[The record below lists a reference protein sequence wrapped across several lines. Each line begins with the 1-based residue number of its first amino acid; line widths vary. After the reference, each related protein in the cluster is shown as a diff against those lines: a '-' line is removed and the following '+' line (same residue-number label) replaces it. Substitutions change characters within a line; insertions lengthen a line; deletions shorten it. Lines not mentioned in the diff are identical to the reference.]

1 MLSPL
6 PNQIVVDAQFDL
18 AEGWLDDVC
27 ASNADRVIG
36 DEDWLALAIRCGLA
50 QALPADAIGQVSLL
64 LTDDATVRELNRQY
78 RGLDETTDVLSFST
92 QHPGEWQ
99 GDDTAPSPLAAEGQ
113 TASPSPSMGEGWGE
127 GEELFDFPIPDGEP
141 PPLGDIVISIPQ
153 TGSMGE
159 GWGEGEELFD
169 FPIPDGE
176 PPPLGDIVISIPQAA
191 RQAGEQGVPLHRE
204 VALLLVHGALH
215 LLGHDHLDVAPR
227 ADMQALEQA
236 ALARIFEG
244 N

>member
-99 GDDTAPSPLAAEGQ
+99 GDDSAPSPLVVEGQ
-113 TASPSPSMGEGWGE
+113 TAPPSPLGVEGHTASPSPSMG
-127 GEELFDFPIPDGEP
+127 D
-141 PPLGDIVISIPQ
+141 
-153 TGSMGE
+153 

-215 LLGHDHLDVAPR
+215 LLGHDHLDDAPR

>member
-36 DEDWLALAIRCGLA
+36 DEQWLALAIRCGLA

-99 GDDTAPSPLAAEGQ
+99 GDDTAPSPLGVEGH
-113 TASPSPSMGEGWGE
+113 TASPSP
-127 GEELFDFPIPDGEP
+127 
-141 PPLGDIVISIPQ
+141 
-153 TGSMGE
+153 SMGE

-215 LLGHDHLDVAPR
+215 LLGHDHLDDAPR

>member
-1 MLSPL
+1 MMSPL
-6 PNQIVVDAQFDL
+6 PNQIVVDVQFDL

-50 QALPADAIGQVSLL
+50 QALPGDAIGQVSLL

-92 QHPGEWQ
+92 RHPGEWQ
-99 GDDTAPSPLAAEGQ
+99 GDDTAPSPLAAESQTASPSPLAVEGQ
-113 TASPSPSMGEGWGE
+113 TASPSPSGVE
-127 GEELFDFPIPDGEP
+127 D
-141 PPLGDIVISIPQ
+141 Q
-153 TGSMGE
+153 TTSPSPSMRE

-215 LLGHDHLDVAPR
+215 LLGHDHLDDAPR

>member
-18 AEGWLDDVC
+18 AEGWLDGVC

-36 DEDWLALAIRCGLA
+36 DEQWLALAIRCGLA

-78 RGLDETTDVLSFST
+78 RGLDATTDVLSFST

-99 GDDTAPSPLAAEGQ
+99 GDDTAPSSLAAESQ
-113 TASPSPSMGEGWGE
+113 TASPSSLVVEGQTTSPS
-127 GEELFDFPIPDGEP
+127 P
-141 PPLGDIVISIPQ
+141 
-153 TGSMGE
+153 SMGE

-191 RQAGEQGVPLHRE
+191 RQAGDQGVPLHRE

-215 LLGHDHLDVAPR
+215 LLGHDHLDDAPR

>member
-1 MLSPL
+1 MMSPL
-6 PNQIVVDAQFDL
+6 TNQIVVDAQFDL

-36 DEDWLALAIRCGLA
+36 DEDWLALAIRSGLA
-50 QALPADAIGQVSLL
+50 QALPGDAIGQVSLL

-99 GDDTAPSPLAAEGQ
+99 GDDTAPSPLAAESQ
-113 TASPSPSMGEGWGE
+113 TTSPSP
-127 GEELFDFPIPDGEP
+127 
-141 PPLGDIVISIPQ
+141 
-153 TGSMGE
+153 SMGE

-215 LLGHDHLDVAPR
+215 LLGHDHLDDAPR

>member
-6 PNQIVVDAQFDL
+6 PNQIVVDTQFDL

-99 GDDTAPSPLAAEGQ
+99 GDDTAPSPLAAESQ
-113 TASPSPSMGEGWGE
+113 TASPSPSGVEDQTTSPSPSMGEGWGE

-141 PPLGDIVISIPQ
+141 RPLGDIA
-153 TGSMGE
+153 
-159 GWGEGEELFD
+159 
-169 FPIPDGE
+169 
-176 PPPLGDIVISIPQAA
+176 ISIPQAA

-215 LLGHDHLDVAPR
+215 LLGHDHLDDAPR
-227 ADMQALEQA
+227 AEMQALEQA

>member
-6 PNQIVVDAQFDL
+6 PNQIVVDTQFDL

-50 QALPADAIGQVSLL
+50 QALPEDAIGQVSLL

-99 GDDTAPSPLAAEGQ
+99 GDDTAPSPLGVEGQ
-113 TASPSPSMGEGWGE
+113 TASPSPSGVE
-127 GEELFDFPIPDGEP
+127 D
-141 PPLGDIVISIPQ
+141 Q
-153 TGSMGE
+153 TTSPSPSMRE

-191 RQAGEQGVPLHRE
+191 RQAGEQGIRLHRE

-215 LLGHDHLDVAPR
+215 LLGHDHLGDAPR

-236 ALARIFEG
+236 ALARILEG

>member
-36 DEDWLALAIRCGLA
+36 DEQWLALAIRCGLA

-99 GDDTAPSPLAAEGQ
+99 GDDTAPSPLAAESHTAPSPLGVEGH
-113 TASPSPSMGEGWGE
+113 TASPSP
-127 GEELFDFPIPDGEP
+127 
-141 PPLGDIVISIPQ
+141 
-153 TGSMGE
+153 SMGE

-215 LLGHDHLDVAPR
+215 LLGHDHLDDAPR

>member
-1 MLSPL
+1 MMSPL
-6 PNQIVVDAQFDL
+6 TNQIVVDAQFDL

-36 DEDWLALAIRCGLA
+36 DEDWLALAIRSGLA
-50 QALPADAIGQVSLL
+50 QALPGDAIGQVSLL

-99 GDDTAPSPLAAEGQ
+99 GDDTAPSPLAAESQ
-113 TASPSPSMGEGWGE
+113 TTSPSP
-127 GEELFDFPIPDGEP
+127 
-141 PPLGDIVISIPQ
+141 
-153 TGSMGE
+153 SMGE

-215 LLGHDHLDVAPR
+215 LLGHDHLDDAPR
-227 ADMQALEQA
+227 AEMQALEQA

>member
-1 MLSPL
+1 MMFPL
-6 PNQIVVDAQFDL
+6 PNQIVVDVQVDL
-18 AEGWLDDVC
+18 AAGWLDDVC

-36 DEDWLALAIRCGLA
+36 DPAWLAAAVRHSLA
-50 QALPADAIGQVSLL
+50 QALPGDAIGQVSLL

-99 GDDTAPSPLAAEGQ
+99 GDDT
-113 TASPSPSMGEGWGE
+113 SPSP
-127 GEELFDFPIPDGEP
+127 
-141 PPLGDIVISIPQ
+141 
-153 TGSMGE
+153 SMGE

-215 LLGHDHLDVAPR
+215 LLGHDHLDDAPR
-227 ADMQALEQA
+227 AEMQALEQA
-236 ALARIFEG
+236 ALTRLFAG
-244 N
+244 S

>member
-153 TGSMGE
+153 
-159 GWGEGEELFD
+159 
-169 FPIPDGE
+169 
-176 PPPLGDIVISIPQAA
+176 AA

>member
-1 MLSPL
+1 MMSPL
-6 PNQIVVDAQFDL
+6 PNQIVVDVQFDL

-50 QALPADAIGQVSLL
+50 QALPGDAIGQVSLL

-99 GDDTAPSPLAAEGQ
+99 GDDTAPSPLVVEGQ
-113 TASPSPSMGEGWGE
+113 TASPSPSGVEDQTTSPSPSMGEGWGE
-127 GEELFDFPIPDGEP
+127 GEELFDFPIPDGE
-141 PPLGDIVISIPQ
+141 
-153 TGSMGE
+153 T
-159 GWGEGEELFD
+159 
-169 FPIPDGE
+169 
-176 PPPLGDIVISIPQAA
+176 PPLGDIVISIPQAA

-215 LLGHDHLDVAPR
+215 LLGHDHLDDAPR
-227 ADMQALEQA
+227 AEMQALEQA

>member
-1 MLSPL
+1 MMFPL
-6 PNQIVVDAQFDL
+6 PNQIVVDVQVDL
-18 AEGWLDDVC
+18 AAGWLDDVC

-36 DEDWLALAIRCGLA
+36 DPAWLAAAVRHSLA
-50 QALPADAIGQVSLL
+50 QALPGDAIGQVSLL

-99 GDDTAPSPLAAEGQ
+99 GDDT
-113 TASPSPSMGEGWGE
+113 SPSPSMGEDWGE
-127 GEELFDFPIPDGEP
+127 GDPPFP
-141 PPLGDIVISIPQ
+141 
-153 TGSMGE
+153 
-159 GWGEGEELFD
+159 

-215 LLGHDHLDVAPR
+215 LLGHDHFDDAPR
-227 ADMQALEQA
+227 AEMQALEQA
-236 ALARIFEG
+236 ALTRLFSG
-244 N
+244 D

>member
-1 MLSPL
+1 MMSPL
-6 PNQIVVDAQFDL
+6 PNQIVVDVQFDL

-50 QALPADAIGQVSLL
+50 QALPGDAIGQVSLL

-92 QHPGEWQ
+92 RHPGEWQ
-99 GDDTAPSPLAAEGQ
+99 GDDTAPSPLAAESQ
-113 TASPSPSMGEGWGE
+113 TASPSPLVVEG
-127 GEELFDFPIPDGEP
+127 
-141 PPLGDIVISIPQ
+141 Q
-153 TGSMGE
+153 TTSPSPSMGE

-191 RQAGEQGVPLHRE
+191 RQAGEQGVPLHQE

-215 LLGHDHLDVAPR
+215 LLGHDHLDDAPR
-227 ADMQALEQA
+227 AEMQALEQA
-236 ALARIFEG
+236 ALTRIFES

>member
-50 QALPADAIGQVSLL
+50 QALPGDAIGQVSLL
-64 LTDDATVRELNRQY
+64 LTDDGTVRELNRQY

-99 GDDTAPSPLAAEGQ
+99 GDDTAPSPSEVEGQ
-113 TASPSPSMGEGWGE
+113 TASPSPSGVE
-127 GEELFDFPIPDGEP
+127 D
-141 PPLGDIVISIPQ
+141 Q
-153 TGSMGE
+153 TTSPSPSMGE

-215 LLGHDHLDVAPR
+215 LLGHDHLDDAPR

>member
-99 GDDTAPSPLAAEGQ
+99 GDDTAPSPLAVEDQ
-113 TASPSPSMGEGWGE
+113 TAPPSP
-127 GEELFDFPIPDGEP
+127 
-141 PPLGDIVISIPQ
+141 
-153 TGSMGE
+153 SMGE

-215 LLGHDHLDVAPR
+215 LLGHDHLDDAPR
-227 ADMQALEQA
+227 AEMQALEQA

>member
-1 MLSPL
+1 
-6 PNQIVVDAQFDL
+6 
-18 AEGWLDDVC
+18 
-27 ASNADRVIG
+27 
-36 DEDWLALAIRCGLA
+36 
-50 QALPADAIGQVSLL
+50 
-64 LTDDATVRELNRQY
+64 
-78 RGLDETTDVLSFST
+78 
-92 QHPGEWQ
+92 
-99 GDDTAPSPLAAEGQ
+99 
-113 TASPSPSMGEGWGE
+113 
-127 GEELFDFPIPDGEP
+127 
-141 PPLGDIVISIPQ
+141 
-153 TGSMGE
+153 MGE

-215 LLGHDHLDVAPR
+215 LLGHDHLDDAPR
-227 ADMQALEQA
+227 AEMQALEQA